1 MADNL
6 EDESLLH
13 FGLLKGAKRLGVVIS
28 DDLSIVV
35 PTSDSPFLISCDCP
49 PNERTKGARG

>member
-13 FGLLKGAKRLGVVIS
+13 FGLLKGAKRASASSYLTI
-28 DDLSIVV
+28 
-35 PTSDSPFLISCDCP
+35 
-49 PNERTKGARG
+49 